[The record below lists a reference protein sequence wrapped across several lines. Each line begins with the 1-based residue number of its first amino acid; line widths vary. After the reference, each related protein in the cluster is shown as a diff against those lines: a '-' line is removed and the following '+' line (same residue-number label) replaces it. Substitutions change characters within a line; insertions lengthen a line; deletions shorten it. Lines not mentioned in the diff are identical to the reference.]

1 MKLFC
6 YIFYNM
12 IWARRR
18 VIKTLFLTT
27 FGLDYLIVTETTE
40 ILGYLDGLA
49 SLFPDQVIATDFLT
63 ESQGYTSKGK

>member
-18 VIKTLFLTT
+18 VIKTLFLMT
-27 FGLDYLIVTETTE
+27 FGLDYLTVTETTE
-40 ILGYLDGLA
+40 ILGCLDGLA
-49 SLFPDQVIATDFLT
+49 SLGFLI
-63 ESQGYTSKGK
+63 K